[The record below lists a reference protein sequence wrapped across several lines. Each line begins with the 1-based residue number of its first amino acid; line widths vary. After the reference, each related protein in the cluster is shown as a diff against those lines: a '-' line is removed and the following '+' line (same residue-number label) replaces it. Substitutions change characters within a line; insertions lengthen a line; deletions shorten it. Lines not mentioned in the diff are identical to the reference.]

1 MPLFN
6 VNCLLFIFL
15 AVTTLVL
22 HTQINQYEPIGS
34 DLRDGSWKYHHARS
48 DNVEISGNVLTI
60 YSSDA
65 KVGISVQHDLLP
77 VQPGTIILVSAEVKC
92 TNVVPGKNTWSL
104 ARILFAQNDGKS
116 DRWML
121 PHTVVG
127 LTGNQDW
134 KTYQT
139 AFLVAED
146 TQSIRLYAQLS
157 QATGLM
163 KVKNLRVFPVL
174 ENEIY
179 PTVKK
184 TILTAW
190 GGFFLLLTGSLL
202 FIRQKNIFLRVSL
215 LVAMISILAGTTV
228 PSDIKIALLDE
239 VKTQINAESDTFKET
254 IPWDL
259 DKAGHVFFFFLLG
272 LILRAMMANG
282 SIFQII
288 AVVLMLAAGTE
299 ITQLYIE
306 GRTPLPN
313 DFYIDAAGAATG
325 IALAS
330 LLGFIGGKIF
340 VARK

>member
-6 VNCLLFIFL
+6 VSCLLFIFL

-22 HTQINQYEPIGS
+22 HTQINQYVPIGS
-34 DLRDGSWKYHHARS
+34 DLRDGSWKYHPVRS

-60 YSSDA
+60 YSNDA
-65 KVGISVQHDLLP
+65 KIGINVQHDLFP
-77 VQPGTIILVSAEVKC
+77 VKPGTIILVSAEVKC
-92 TNVVPGKNTWSL
+92 TNVVPGKDTWSL

-116 DRWML
+116 DRWTL

-127 LTGNQDW
+127 LTGNHDW

-146 TQSIRLYAQLS
+146 TQSIRLYAQIS
-157 QATGLM
+157 QTTGLM
-163 KVKNLRVFPVL
+163 KVKNLRVLPVL

-184 TILTAW
+184 TLLTAW

-202 FIRQKNIFLRVSL
+202 FTRQKNIILRVSL

-272 LILRAMMANG
+272 LILRVMMANG

-306 GRTPLPN
+306 GRTPLPS
-313 DFYIDAAGAATG
+313 DFYIDAAGAAAG

>member
-34 DLRDGSWKYHHARS
+34 DLRDGSWKYHPARS

-65 KVGISVQHDLLP
+65 KVIISAQHDLLP
-77 VQPGTIILVSAEVKC
+77 VKPGTIILVSAEVKC
-92 TNVVPGKNTWSL
+92 TNVVPGKDTLSL

-116 DRWML
+116 DRWSL

-127 LTGNQDW
+127 LTGNHDW

-146 TQSIRLYAQLS
+146 TQSIRLYAQIS
-157 QATGLM
+157 QTTGLM

-179 PTVKK
+179 PMVKK
-184 TILTAW
+184 TLLTAW
-190 GGFFLLLTGSLL
+190 GGFFLLLASSLL
-202 FIRQKNIFLRVSL
+202 FTRQKNIILRVSL

-272 LILRAMMANG
+272 LILRVMMANG

-306 GRTPLPN
+306 GRTPLPS
-313 DFYIDAAGAATG
+313 DFYIDAAGAAAG
-325 IALAS
+325 IAFAS
-330 LLGFIGGKIF
+330 LLGLIGGKIF